1 MLNHLKSYTVLIYSY
16 EKVSIIKMLLI
27 VATLLKHNN
36 IISEKVCQ
44 MLVTEECL
52 AKDTVLIIHA

>member
-1 MLNHLKSYTVLIYSY
+1 MVSIYSY

-36 IISEKVCQ
+36 IMSEKVSQ
-44 MLVTEECL
+44 MLVTKECL

>member
-1 MLNHLKSYTVLIYSY
+1 MVLIFSY

-27 VATLLKHNN
+27 VATLLKHKN
-36 IISEKVCQ
+36 ITSETVCQ
-44 MLVTEECL
+44 MLVNEECL